1 MRACGHRRTLRNHLL
16 RIHISNTLTF
26 AKSRVFFLWL
36 VSRLSSVH
44 HYREDKWLSSLD
56 SRTPFFSGPPIL
68 ERGRVRT
75 LSSSVPTTR
84 NQNRR
89 SFICTATMSGLFAK
103 SSLFLFGIPS
113 FYGWDQRDMRITR
126 YGFILCVIKKRTQ
139 GQRNIHIS
147 RLTPPQ
153 TYPIYCEVW
162 WYKSS
167 ERPQYLPQ
175 RCHPYE
181 LLPTR
186 NWNQRN
192 IHITRKP

>member
-1 MRACGHRRTLRNHLL
+1 
-16 RIHISNTLTF
+16 
-26 AKSRVFFLWL
+26 
-36 VSRLSSVH
+36 
-44 HYREDKWLSSLD
+44 
-56 SRTPFFSGPPIL
+56 
-68 ERGRVRT
+68 
-75 LSSSVPTTR
+75 
-84 NQNRR
+84 
-89 SFICTATMSGLFAK
+89 
-103 SSLFLFGIPS
+103 
-113 FYGWDQRDMRITR
+113 MRITR
-126 YGFILCVIKKRTQ
+126 YDFILCVIKNRTQ

-181 LLPTR
+181 SLPTR

-192 IHITRKP
+192 IHHHSQTVGVNPIVSNFFNRTYFLQIWFTYPTCSVPRVTSRRLTFVYNVSECIDFTHVQLLFTCNPFSLFPILYSFEYLLKDIRRKYIQPPNSSHRE

>member
-1 MRACGHRRTLRNHLL
+1 MILARPSLGRPYLGVVGCAPFHHPCRQHVIKTEEVSSVRSRCPVCLPNH
-16 RIHISNTLTF
+16 
-26 AKSRVFFLWL
+26 RVF
-36 VSRLSSVH
+36 VC
-44 HYREDKWLSSLD
+44 
-56 SRTPFFSGPPIL
+56 L
-68 ERGRVRT
+68 E
-75 LSSSVPTTR
+75 
-84 NQNRR
+84 
-89 SFICTATMSGLFAK
+89 
-103 SSLFLFGIPS
+103 
-113 FYGWDQRDMRITR
+113 FYYFNGWDQRDLHITR
-126 YGFILCVIKKRTQ
+126 YDIISCVIKIITQ

-181 LLPTR
+181 SLPTR

-192 IHITRKP
+192 IHHHSQTVGANQIVANFFNRTYFFTNLIYISHLLSSQSHITALNLCL